1 MAVILD
7 FYCHP
12 QMSEADHVF
21 RFIKL
26 SWFYPTS

>member
-7 FYCHP
+7 FHCHP

-21 RFIKL
+21 GRFIKL
-26 SWFYPTS
+26 SWFCPT